1 MMINLILNIFFIN
14 DYLFNKINSTHQK
27 YINLNIILK
36 ENNISVFNGND
47 ANYFSNINSIINIY

>member
-1 MMINLILNIFFIN
+1 MNIFFIN